1 MSEFAPPSGPPPPQ
15 LPEGWKAIWND
26 QYQAWFYANTV
37 TKETTWEKPTQPAY
51 PSGNAPPPGGP
62 PGYDHGASNHAPAEK
77 SGAFGSN
84 NPYGAV
90 TPNVTGES
98 DEAMARRL
106 QQEEQAR
113 QGHGSS
119 STRGASDNYYGAGG
133 SGPSQQ
139 QGAGSSS
146 PYGQQNQLPPREEKR
161 GLFSK
166 ISSKLSSSGSKPHQ
180 QYGGGGYGGGGYGQQ
195 GYGHQQPMMHQQ
207 GMYGHGPQPMMGYGQ
222 QPMYGGY
229 GQQGMYGQ
237 PQRRPGGGMGAGGGA
252 ALGLGAGM
260 LGGMAIGGMMAND
273 NDDYQDGYQDG
284 MDDGGGGDDGGG
296 E

>member
-1 MSEFAPPSGPPPPQ
+1 M
-15 LPEGWKAIWND
+15 
-26 QYQAWFYANTV
+26 

-51 PSGNAPPPGGP
+51 PSGNVPPPGAP
-62 PGYDHGASNHAPAEK
+62 PGYDHGSSNHTPLEK

-90 TPNVTGES
+90 TPNATGES

-113 QGHGSS
+113 QGLGSS
-119 STRGASDNYYGAGG
+119 SNRGAADNYYGAGG
-133 SGPSQQ
+133 SGPLQQ
-139 QGAGSSS
+139 HGAGSPS

-166 ISSKLSSSGSKPHQ
+166 ISSKLGGSSKPPQ
-180 QYGGGGYGGGGYGQQ
+180 QYGGAGYGGGGYQQ
-195 GYGHQQPMMHQQ
+195 GYGHQQPGYGGYGGYPQQ
-207 GMYGHGPQPMMGYGQ
+207 GGMYQQQPMYQ
-222 QPMYGGY
+222 QPMYGAY
-229 GQQGMYGQ
+229 GR

-273 NDDYQDGYQDG
+273 NDDYQDG
-284 MDDGGGGDDGGG
+284 
-296 E
+296 